1 MSTPVTGARPGRATG
16 RDLAPRT
23 AAGTAPPVRFGD
35 LVAAEWIK
43 IRSLRSTPWLL
54 GLVVL
59 VAVGAAG
66 LVSFADYDAIP
77 GRDPGSPWEPTFA
90 LHDAF
95 PPEGYLMLMLA
106 AGSLGA
112 IAVVSEYGSGL
123 IRTTTVA
130 VPARGSV
137 ILAKAAVQLLLWT
150 VVGAVTVTCSYLL
163 SWSILDG
170 RDAGIAITAPGAP
183 TALAAT
189 VLLGP
194 VCALVGLGLG
204 TLIRHAATT
213 VLAGVLVL
221 LILPTLILPAN
232 NRSTVDLNH
241 MLVLSA
247 WQRLTRT
254 WGSPSAVDHYASYAG
269 SWTVYALWPLVAVA
283 LALVVVRRRDV

>member
-1 MSTPVTGARPGRATG
+1 MSAPVTGRAT
-16 RDLAPRT
+16 APRAT
-23 AAGTAPPVRFGD
+23 VGAGAPPPVRFGD

-66 LVSFADYDAIP
+66 LVSLADYDAIP
-77 GRDPGSPWEPTFA
+77 RRGPESPWEPTFA

-106 AGSLGA
+106 AASLGA

-137 ILAKAAVQLLLWT
+137 LLAKAAVQFLLWT
-150 VVGAVTVTCSYLL
+150 AVGAVTVTGSYLL

-170 RDAGIAITAPGAP
+170 RDAGIAVTAPGAP
-183 TALAAT
+183 TALAAS

-204 TLIRHAATT
+204 ALIRHAATT
-213 VLAGVLVL
+213 VLTGVLVL
-221 LILPTLILPAN
+221 LILPTVILPAN
-232 NRSTVDLNH
+232 NRSTVGLNH
-241 MLVLSA
+241 TLVLSA

-254 WGSPSAVDHYASYAG
+254 WGAPSAVDHYASYAG
-269 SWTVYALWPLVAVA
+269 SWAVYALWPLVAVA